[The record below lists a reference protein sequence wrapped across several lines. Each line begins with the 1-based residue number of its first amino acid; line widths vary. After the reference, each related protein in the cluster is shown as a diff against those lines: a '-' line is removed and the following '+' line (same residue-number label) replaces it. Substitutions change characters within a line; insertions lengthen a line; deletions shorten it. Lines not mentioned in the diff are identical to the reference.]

1 MRGSIWPS
9 DDRRS
14 MVFADLSGSATA
26 NTAAIDSVMIPG
38 AMKKGYSAPFAV
50 PLRSVA
56 DSLGP
61 LSPV

>member
-1 MRGSIWPS
+1 VTIVA
-9 DDRRS
+9 S

-26 NTAAIDSVMIPG
+26 NTAAIGSVMIPG

-56 DSLGP
+56 GSLGP

>member
-1 MRGSIWPS
+1 VTIVA
-9 DDRRS
+9 S
-14 MVFADLSGSATA
+14 MVFADLSGSAMA
-26 NTAAIDSVMIPG
+26 NAAAVGSVMIPG

-56 DSLGP
+56 GSFGP